1 LVLFITPVFLSKYL
15 DQIFGSLANY
25 RSNTRRNNEPLYFMS
40 MASPADSHCALNGR
54 LNKHVCIFGVLKWE
68 WGSSMDD
75 ISGAFDCLTKRISIE
90 KIRFFNLE
98 LLKERLTHGLS
109 DRLDFSFVFASD
121 GSSHSETAG
130 L

>member
-1 LVLFITPVFLSKYL
+1 MNDV
-15 DQIFGSLANY
+15 
-25 RSNTRRNNEPLYFMS
+25 
-40 MASPADSHCALNGR
+40 
-54 LNKHVCIFGVLKWE
+54 
-68 WGSSMDD
+68 
-75 ISGAFDCLTKRISIE
+75 SGAFDCLTKRISIE
-90 KIRFFNLE
+90 KIRFCNLE